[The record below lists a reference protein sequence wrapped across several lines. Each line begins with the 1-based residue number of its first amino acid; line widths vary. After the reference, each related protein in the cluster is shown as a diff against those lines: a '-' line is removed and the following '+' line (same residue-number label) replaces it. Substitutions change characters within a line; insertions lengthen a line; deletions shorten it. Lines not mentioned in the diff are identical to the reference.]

1 MIPTTMSLWS
11 GARNISTSHT
21 FTPITFCNCKLVCCK
36 YKWKNINGTL
46 NLLLQFLKITFSQ
59 FPGPRLL
66 AAAWCWWCVTPRPV
80 FRLSCL
86 KTWDMTMLTTLTR
99 GLMHTRWQASCLQ
112 SQTEPAPQLDW
123 ETFHLDRKCWEHA
136 LPWRLVPWVWE
147 CGAVRPGP
155 APVPSLR
162 PRCSWTLLMHQPRQ
176 PSHALAALPKSPGLA
191 EKHFQ
196 WVVWIW

>member
-1 MIPTTMSLWS
+1 MESFFTGSVKSYRLISPAQLAHPGHGSTSAPDQLCDGRPESELYQQSIENIGKTAALSHLGTQQQTLEHEDEEDDTSTTSLWS
-11 GARNISTSHT
+11 GARNISTSHI

-80 FRLSCL
+80 FMLSCL

-99 GLMHTRWQASCLQ
+99 GTHAYTVTGFLPTVTHRASP
-112 SQTEPAPQLDW
+112 T
-123 ETFHLDRKCWEHA
+123 
-136 LPWRLVPWVWE
+136 V
-147 CGAVRPGP
+147 
-155 APVPSLR
+155 
-162 PRCSWTLLMHQPRQ
+162 
-176 PSHALAALPKSPGLA
+176 
-191 EKHFQ
+191 
-196 WVVWIW
+196 